1 MYIYSNVYT
10 YKNSYVNYLSTTSK
24 PQLPDPQTTNP
35 APQNLNFKPKPGIR
49 RLRV

>member
-1 MYIYSNVYT
+1 
-10 YKNSYVNYLSTTSK
+10 VNYLSTTSK

-35 APQNLNFKPKPGIR
+35 APQNLTFKPKPGIR